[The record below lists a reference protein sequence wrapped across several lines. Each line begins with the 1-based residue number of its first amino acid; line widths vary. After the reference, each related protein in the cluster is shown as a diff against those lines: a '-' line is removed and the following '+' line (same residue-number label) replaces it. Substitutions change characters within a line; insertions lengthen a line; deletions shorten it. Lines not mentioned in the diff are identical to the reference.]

1 VFRPR
6 RDGVRRDWGKLH
18 NNKRCN
24 LYSWSNVV
32 RMIKHRMRWAELVAR
47 MGERRYSYRFL
58 VGKS

>member
-1 VFRPR
+1 
-6 RDGVRRDWGKLH
+6 VRRDWGKLH

-24 LYSWSNVV
+24 LYSWPNVV

-47 MGERRYSYRFL
+47 IGERRYSYRFL